1 MFFLAPSVLQCLDTV
16 AFAPPSYSMVL
27 ARDLSSVSP
36 VIFSSHLFRHEVIMA
51 VQYF

>member
-16 AFAPPSYSMVL
+16 AFAPPSYSTVF

-36 VIFSSHLFRHEVIMA
+36 VLWALAKLFFPLISLDMR
-51 VQYF
+51 